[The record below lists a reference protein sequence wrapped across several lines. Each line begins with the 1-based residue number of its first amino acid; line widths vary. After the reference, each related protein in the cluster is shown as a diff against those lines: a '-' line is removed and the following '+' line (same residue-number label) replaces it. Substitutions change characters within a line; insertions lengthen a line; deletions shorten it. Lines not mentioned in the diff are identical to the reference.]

1 MTLAP
6 AQRTRLFFA
15 SAAASAMLLGVAI
28 AAGSFFW
35 PAVVGIALGLFLL
48 ARLQPLPLATVV
60 LGTVVFGYVVG
71 NRGFAQL
78 SLTPGFPLLPAEAA
92 LLLGGGLLLVQSA
105 WRRELPFRRD
115 ALNLA
120 LLAWMA
126 VGAARFPLDFRVF
139 GLMALRDFTLVYYAA
154 FFFLGQ
160 ELARDPRSRRFLQ
173 NLLLAGCGL
182 VLPLS
187 FLAERFPDAFYRALL
202 WRGVPLIF
210 YKGDLAATFLAV
222 GSVLSFLRFE
232 RSRRGAWLAT
242 SLGLALA
249 VLAGSNRASLLAL
262 AIATLWLAVRGRWR
276 FGAWL
281 AGLGVAAAVAILV
294 GASVLRIP
302 WSRTPVFSAYE
313 RVLSLAD
320 PAGQRTY
327 TGDETFNKGDNNLF
341 RAVWWRTVV
350 DETVAGNPYVGLGFG
365 YDLAGRFV
373 REYYPESSEEF
384 VTRSPHNVLLT
395 IFGRMGAIG
404 LAAFLLVLALVAIET
419 WRSLSGNADTGAAG
433 AWCAVWALLTSACL
447 GVVLEGPMG
456 AVVFWTLLGVAHGTP
471 RAVSADVSSA
481 PSDTSDLAASNSG
494 VSVPIGVIRGSP
506 GASNSGS

>member
-1 MTLAP
+1 MTLTP
-6 AQRTRLFFA
+6 SQRTRLFF
-15 SAAASAMLLGVAI
+15 SGAAVAAVLLGAAI
-28 AAGSFFW
+28 ASGHFFW
-35 PAVVGIALGLFLL
+35 PAAAAVAIALFLL

-60 LGTVVFGYVVG
+60 LGLVVFGYVVG

-78 SLTPGFPLLPAEAA
+78 SLTPRFPLLPAEAA
-92 LLLGGGLLLVQSA
+92 LLLGGGLLLVQST

-115 ALNLA
+115 PLNLA
-120 LLAWMA
+120 LLAWMLI
-126 VGAARFPLDFRVF
+126 GAARFSLDFRVF
-139 GLMALRDFTLVYYAA
+139 GILALRDFTLVYYAA

-160 ELARDPRSRRFLQ
+160 ELAREPRGRRFLE
-173 NLLLAGCGL
+173 NLLLSGCIL

-187 FLAERFPDAFYRALL
+187 LLAERFPDAFYRALL
-202 WRGVPLIF
+202 WRGTPLIF

-222 GSVLSFLRFE
+222 GSVLCFLRFE
-232 RSRRGAWLAT
+232 RRGRWPWLGA
-242 SLGLALA
+242 SLALAFA

-262 AIATLWLAVRGRWR
+262 GVAALWLAVRGRWR
-276 FGAWL
+276 FSAWL
-281 AGLGVAAAVAILV
+281 GSTGLAAAVAILL

-302 WSRTPVFSAYE
+302 WSHTPVFGVYE
-313 RVLSLAD
+313 RVVSLAD

-350 DETVAGNPYVGLGFG
+350 DETVAGHPYVGLGFG
-365 YDLAGRFV
+365 YDLAARFV

-395 IFGRMGAIG
+395 IFGRMGAVG
-404 LAAFLLVLALVAIET
+404 LAVFLVVLALVAGET
-419 WRSLSGNADTGAAG
+419 WRGLSGDADAAG

-471 RAVSADVSSA
+471 DAAAVDA
-481 PSDTSDLAASNSG
+481 PPTPL
-494 VSVPIGVIRGSP
+494 PSP
-506 GASNSGS
+506 EQT